1 MLSLLINFLNTLNFY
16 SMKNLLIAGL
26 ALALSMTAFTAC
38 KNDPSKKNPSTTE
51 VAVAGTKYICPM
63 NCEKGK
69 TYDQP
74 GSCPVCHM
82 DLEPMKAE
90 VAANKAEYF
99 TAFMANPS
107 QLEAGKPAMLSF
119 TPKIKGNESAPVPLD
134 LVHEKKMHLILVSDD
149 LSWFD
154 HIHPEYQASG
164 AYDIK
169 VLGKGQ
175 NYTTGRGHDE
185 TRFDAG
191 GKYWAFADFK
201 PLGALNQVN
210 KTELNVAGS
219 PAKTVAY
226 TQPKMTSTVDGY
238 TLTMEAGHGA
248 TGFTTGSL
256 QHIPVT
262 IKQGGKVV
270 DPATFENYL
279 GEKAHLVMVEVASKE
294 FIHTHPSSE
303 GGKLDVHTTFAKP
316 GMYRGWLQFQ
326 TGGKV
331 HTADFVLKVEEG
343 TVGATGNEKH
353 DHDHDAQHKAGE
365 AHTH

>member
-1 MLSLLINFLNTLNFY
+1 
-16 SMKNLLIAGL
+16 MKNIFIVSY
-26 ALALSMTAFTAC
+26 ALALSVVAFSAC
-38 KNDPSKKNPSTTE
+38 KNDHSKHATTSTET
-51 VAVAGTKYICPM
+51 AAPGTKYICPM

-74 GSCPVCHM
+74 GSCPVCNM

-90 VAANKAEYF
+90 VEANKATYF
-99 TAFMANPS
+99 TAFTANPS

-119 TPKIKGNESAPVPLD
+119 TPKIKGNESSPVPLD

-169 VLGKGQ
+169 VLGKGDSF
-175 NYTTGRGHDE
+175 TKGRGHNE

-191 GKYWAFADFK
+191 GKFWAFTDYK

-210 KTELNVAGS
+210 KTELNVSGT
-219 PAKTVAY
+219 PAKSVVYA
-226 TQPKMTSTVDGY
+226 QAKMTATVDGY
-238 TLTMEAGHGA
+238 TLNMEAGHAGAGFA
-248 TGFTTGSL
+248 TGSP

-262 IKQGGKVV
+262 IKQGGKAV

-279 GEKAHLVMVEVASKE
+279 GEKAHLVLVEVDSKE
-294 FIHTHPSSE
+294 FVHTHPSVE
-303 GGKLDVHTTFAKP
+303 GGKLDIHTNFTKP
-316 GMYRGWLQFQ
+316 GTYRGWLQFQ
-326 TGGKV
+326 TDGKV
-331 HTADFVLKVEEG
+331 HTADFVLKVSEG
-343 TVGATGNEKH
+343 
-353 DHDHDAQHKAGE
+353 KAGE
-365 AHTH
+365 AGHEGHNH